1 MMMGLLI
8 NCLRSIGKKTDDNE
22 EAFTL
27 VQKEIVK
34 GLLWMS
40 IHGAERESSRSRSTR
55 PPCDGSSSTQCTHSY
70 GILPVIP
77 KKKRSGGGRKNSY
90 GILPVIPKKKRSG
103 GGRKNSYG
111 ILPAIPKKKRSGGG
125 RKNSYGILPA
135 IPKKKRSGG
144 GRKKEKRVNRKRCF
158 GVEDID
164 EDEERVRSTGKRRKS
179 ESRTLDLGFD
189 FSDEIKALL
198 GEDGDKDFKIR
209 IRKKLFQTDTNA
221 HHDRLTMPCRQ
232 INELENLLIGAEKK
246 RICHGD
252 GIGVTLVE
260 LGLGDE
266 KDSTF
271 ISQLRLK
278 QWNMNNSSSYAL
290 RSSWNDVMVRN
301 EGVLHQDDYVQIYS
315 FRRNGELWLV
325 LVKDSDHEEGRAD
338 GVFGR
343 RTGAAQAGGVM
354 HGDGGDRSHA

>member
-1 MMMGLLI
+1 MELLCGYGQSDHQFMGDMTGEHDDGSFDQLFEKY
-8 NCLRSIGKKTDDNE
+8 RQETEDNE
-22 EAFTL
+22 EEFTF

-34 GLLWMS
+34 GLLWMR
-40 IHGAERESSRSRSTR
+40 INGAERESSRSRSTS
-55 PPCDGSSSTQCTHSY
+55 PPRDGISSAQFTHSY
-70 GILPVIP
+70 GMLPVIP
-77 KKKRSGGGRKNSY
+77 KKKRSGGGS
-90 GILPVIPKKKRSG
+90 
-103 GGRKNSYG
+103 
-111 ILPAIPKKKRSGGG
+111 
-125 RKNSYGILPA
+125 
-135 IPKKKRSGG
+135 
-144 GRKKEKRVNRKRCF
+144 KKEKRVNRKRCF

-164 EDEERVRSTGKRRKS
+164 DEQRVRSTSKRRKS
-179 ESRTLDLGFD
+179 ESRALDLGFD

-198 GEDGDKDFKIR
+198 GEDGDKDFKLR

-232 INELENLLIGAEKK
+232 INELENLLIGAEKRK
-246 RICHGD
+246 ICHGD

-278 QWNMNNSSSYAL
+278 QWDMNSSSSFAL

-301 EGVLHQDDYVQIYS
+301 VGVLHQDDYVQIYS

-343 RTGAAQAGGVM
+343 RTGAQAE
-354 HGDGGDRSHA
+354 

>member
-1 MMMGLLI
+1 MVLL
-8 NCLRSIGKKTDDNE
+8 CGYGESDHQFMVDEHDDGSFDQLFEKYRRETDDNE
-22 EAFTL
+22 EAFTF

-34 GLLWMS
+34 GLLWMR
-40 IHGAERESSRSRSTR
+40 IHGAERESSRSRSTS
-55 PPCDGSSSTQCTHSY
+55 PPGDGSSSAQLTNSSY
-70 GILPVIP
+70 GILPV
-77 KKKRSGGGRKNSY
+77 
-90 GILPVIPKKKRSG
+90 
-103 GGRKNSYG
+103 
-111 ILPAIPKKKRSGGG
+111 
-125 RKNSYGILPA
+125 

-158 GVEDID
+158 GVENNID
-164 EDEERVRSTGKRRKS
+164 EDEERVRSTGKRRKI
-179 ESRTLDLGFD
+179 ESRALDLGFD

-198 GEDGDKDFKIR
+198 GEDGDKDFKLR
-209 IRKKLFQTDTNA
+209 IRKKLFQTDTNP
-221 HHDRLTMPCRQ
+221 HHDRLTMPSRQ

-278 QWNMNNSSSYAL
+278 QWDMNNSSSFAL

-301 EGVLHQDDYVQIYS
+301 VGVLHQDDYVQIYS

-343 RTGAAQAGGVM
+343 RTGAAQA
-354 HGDGGDRSHA
+354 AE